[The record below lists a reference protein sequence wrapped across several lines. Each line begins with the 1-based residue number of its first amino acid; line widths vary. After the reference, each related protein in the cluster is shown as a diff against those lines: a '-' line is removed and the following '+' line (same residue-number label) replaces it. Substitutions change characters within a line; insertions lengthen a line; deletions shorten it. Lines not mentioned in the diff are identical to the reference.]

1 MPEIISSSRRP
12 EAPKEVRERLDDA
25 HRPQGLTIIKA
36 PNPFKT
42 IKTVTST
49 LPQKRHISGE
59 SSQDGRIRG
68 LGSLQV
74 GRPLLI
80 GGAAFLKPE
89 RLPFLTLFQGQ
100 AVRF

>member
-74 GRPLLI
+74 GRPLNRRRSRI
-80 GGAAFLKPE
+80 FEAGAS
-89 RLPFLTLFQGQ
+89 PFPHPLSGTSC
-100 AVRF
+100 